1 MKIAL
6 VTDDMKTISMHF
18 GQAKYYLVFTI
29 KNGKVIAQCSH
40 QKLSYNDLFCQQQDH
55 THELHD
61 LDAQSEINITKLV
74 ESIID
79 CDVLLTRGMDR
90 ALYDGMQ
97 IRCIQPIITNVQ
109 NVQEALDA
117 YLAGEIIDHSEF
129 LY

>member
-1 MKIAL
+1 MKIAI
-6 VTDDMKTISMHF
+6 VTDDMRTISKYF

-29 KNGKVIAQCSH
+29 KNGKIIAQGSH
-40 QKLSYNDLFCQQQDH
+40 KKMSDNVLFCQQQDL
-55 THELHD
+55 TRELHD
-61 LDAQSEINITKLV
+61 SDAQSEMYITKIV

-90 ALYDGMQ
+90 DLYDGMQ
-97 IRCIQPIITNVQ
+97 IRCIQPIITNIQ

-117 YLAGEIIDHSEF
+117 YLAGDIIDHSEF